1 MKNGLL
7 SSSTNAWGGSINCFH
22 ISWFGCF
29 HIAKSGKTFFGTGG
43 TPAQMSGAL
52 PDVSNYFDARRVS
65 SLDADCLLLSNQAKL
80 FQLLQLIQG

>member
-1 MKNGLL
+1 
-7 SSSTNAWGGSINCFH
+7 
-22 ISWFGCF
+22 
-29 HIAKSGKTFFGTGG
+29 
-43 TPAQMSGAL
+43 MSGAL